1 MKYDLMAKRPG
12 EGRRPLNGRD
22 VVHGVRR
29 DRVEEGAFPPSQ
41 GHELGHLAGALGIAP
56 RDVAPDGLQDAVDA
70 LHEFAHLL
78 ALGMISRTCQEIA
91 EALVPGPS

>member
-29 DRVEEGAFPPSQ
+29 DRVEEGAFLPSQ
-41 GHELGHLAGALGIAP
+41 GHELGHLAGGLGIAP
-56 RDVAPDGLQDAVDA
+56 QDQDVAPDASIY
-70 LHEFAHLL
+70 FPP
-78 ALGMISRTCQEIA
+78 C
-91 EALVPGPS
+91 

>member
-1 MKYDLMAKRPG
+1 M
-12 EGRRPLNGRD
+12 NGRD

-29 DRVEEGAFPPSQ
+29 DRVEEGASPQPVSQ